1 VKEVLGTGRMTSSMA
16 MTGSP
21 IAVQR
26 LSSESRDLLTT
37 MRPGRKASSR
47 TFSLSRASLMGRV
60 VRGMATAIL
69 GVSSAMAAVC
79 VGAIGRTGVA
89 LDVLGA
95 GGCGR
100 RRC

>member
-1 VKEVLGTGRMTSSMA
+1 
-16 MTGSP
+16 
-21 IAVQR
+21 
-26 LSSESRDLLTT
+26 
-37 MRPGRKASSR
+37 
-47 TFSLSRASLMGRV
+47 MGRV